1 MTDEAQ
7 HVTDLGEPVAM
18 FPLGSVLLP
27 GMALPLHVF
36 EPRYRALADHVVRGE
51 GNGEFGVVLI
61 ERGSEVGGGDVR
73 SDLGVLARVVDA
85 TEFDDGR
92 WSLVAVGTERIRVD
106 RWLPDDPYP
115 QARVTRLR
123 DALNGP
129 QAEAVDKLVSL
140 LSELSSLSARLG
152 HPGPEIAVDVEADPA
167 AAVWQIVAR
176 SPLGAADRHRLLAC
190 DDPHERV
197 ASAAELMAEQRDLFT
212 ALLAQR
218 GKG

>member
-7 HVTDLGEPVAM
+7 HGTDPGETMAM

-36 EPRYRALADHVVRGE
+36 EPRYRTLVDHVVRGE

-73 SDLGVLARVVDA
+73 SDLGVLARVVEA
-85 TEFDDGR
+85 TELDDGR

-106 RWLPDDPYP
+106 HWLRDDPYP
-115 QARVTRLR
+115 RALITRLQEVPS
-123 DALNGP
+123 GP
-129 QAEAVDKLVSL
+129 QAEAVDELVSL
-140 LSELSSLSARLG
+140 LSELSSLSVRLG
-152 HPGPEIAVDVEADPA
+152 HPGPEIVVDVEADPA

-190 DDPHERV
+190 DDPDERV
-197 ASAAELMAEQRDLFT
+197 ASAAELMAEQRDLFA

-218 GKG
+218 GEA